1 MDGSNAIDNKN
12 RYRRAQPS
20 ENRLF
25 FVPQGSDR
33 PCYEL
38 KPRIKLYVIHCI
50 KPSCSKLLLGR
61 GSAAHRS
68 QLVHQ
73 VHLCPPEYLHTDASS
88 SGNQGITW
96 PTDTAQRRL
105 SFHFIHHSFTIMTKH
120 VSTTPLWHHQSQ
132 GMHVNVLSTDQT
144 GPIPQQ
150 NEDLFCCVR
159 ISGSCFMPKCVCP
172 CLCLIIWCVSE
183 LF

>member
-50 KPSCSKLLLGR
+50 KPSCSKLLLGK

-120 VSTTPLWHHQSQ
+120 VSTTPL
-132 GMHVNVLSTDQT
+132 
-144 GPIPQQ
+144 
-150 NEDLFCCVR
+150 
-159 ISGSCFMPKCVCP
+159 
-172 CLCLIIWCVSE
+172 
-183 LF
+183 